1 MSKKLTLH
9 LLAFIGVFQLN
20 AQNLQ
25 SKISIQDSSSTF
37 EVTNDFNICR
47 INSNLDIFQR
57 AQTVDFGIY
66 SKFELPVLLRVKL
79 SEKWKLF
86 SGANLML
93 FKDGMTGIDSPSLNA
108 NFGIEY
114 EPTNNL
120 ILNAQFNYRLSNDN
134 LIKTDFTSGSRE
146 SFTVGSK
153 LKF

>member
-1 MSKKLTLH
+1 MSKKLTIQ
-9 LLAFIGVFQLN
+9 LLAFIGVLHLN
-20 AQNLQ
+20 GQNLQ
-25 SKISIQDSSSTF
+25 SKISIQDSSSKF
-37 EVTNDFNICR
+37 EVTNDFNIFR
-47 INSNLDIFQR
+47 INSNLNVLQK
-57 AQTVDFGIY
+57 AQIVDFGIY

-93 FKDGMTGIDSPSLNA
+93 FKDGLTGNDSSVLNG
-108 NFGIEY
+108 NFGVEY

-120 ILNAQFNYRLSNDN
+120 IFNAQFNYRLSNDN
-134 LIKTDFTSGSRE
+134 PIKTDFTSGSRE